1 MDLRIF
7 FGIFAACDDGVFEGL
22 DEGQSEYER
31 RLTDSFGTVDGFGG
45 GVFEERQAEVLGFGN
60 RAIGRDFVGRGRM
73 RLERTVGAPDEFFAA
88 KPAVAL
94 GKCAFDLAAVD
105 ARDNGVADVVNRFD
119 VAELVFAGE
128 RVEFDFEHADAVGIV
143 GERLAAAFVDVV
155 VDVGRCV
162 VTGGRELD
170 AVGVGPVDDLDDI
183 DWVFAT
189 VQYQRCA
196 PLAMSA
202 HYPLKACE
210 KTCLHIFLSNADTV
224 VLIFPKSASEL
235 GNAV

>member
-1 MDLRIF
+1 MDLRIL
-7 FGIFAACDDGVFEGL
+7 FGIIAACDDGVFEGL

-31 RLTDSFGTVDGFGG
+31 RFTDGFGTVDGFGG
-45 GVFEERQAEVLGFGN
+45 GVFEERQAEVFGFGN
-60 RAIGRDFVGRGRM
+60 RAVGRDFVGRGRM
-73 RLERTVGAPDEFFAA
+73 GLERTIGTPDEFFAA
-88 KPAVAL
+88 EPAVAL

-105 ARDNGVADVVNRFD
+105 AGDDGIADVVNRFD

-128 RVEFDFEHADAVGIV
+128 RVEFDFEHADAIGIV

-183 DWVFAT
+183 DGVFA
-189 VQYQRCA
+189 RCETQA
-196 PLAMSA
+196 VVVSRHPPASANYKLAKQTDS
-202 HYPLKACE
+202 YSSKGRSSWFIGE
-210 KTCLHIFLSNADTV
+210 CL
-224 VLIFPKSASEL
+224 
-235 GNAV
+235 GY